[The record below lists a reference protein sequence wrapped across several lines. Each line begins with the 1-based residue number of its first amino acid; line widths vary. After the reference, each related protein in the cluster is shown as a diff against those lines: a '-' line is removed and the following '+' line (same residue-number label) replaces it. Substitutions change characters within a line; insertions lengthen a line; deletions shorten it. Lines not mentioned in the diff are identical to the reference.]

1 MPKVRRMNYVLIS
14 ENIVRFCILYIGVW
28 AAFWIAKKLLEVTKP
43 LYNFIKYEPF
53 LLFRMKMLT
62 RNCFVLILSL
72 SVLAFLLSIGAFLHH
87 LFTYDEEV
95 QAHKNTFT
103 RTGKI
108 THVKV

>member
-1 MPKVRRMNYVLIS
+1 
-14 ENIVRFCILYIGVW
+14 
-28 AAFWIAKKLLEVTKP
+28 
-43 LYNFIKYEPF
+43 
-53 LLFRMKMLT
+53 MLT

-87 LFTYDEEV
+87 LFTDDEEV
-95 QAHKNTFT
+95 QAFKNTYT